1 MTFAR
6 TIITR
11 HLHLNKH
18 KNNKCLCVT
27 LTPYIVPE
35 PKLPINNVSFPSTWH
50 SIKTIQGPISAH
62 HSRYIAPLNFA
73 GPLTVTSP
81 HFPLKWNK
89 KYRHRLY
96 LSFHVHIIPGGL
108 GWRDKGVET
117 GGSAFPCPWFAI
129 FDHEFRWPELCEWF
143 STLNSRFRGLLM
155 V

>member
-35 PKLPINNVSFPSTWH
+35 PKLPINNVSFRSTWH

-62 HSRYIAPLNFA
+62 HSRYIVPLNFA
-73 GPLTVTSP
+73 GPLTVTSF
-81 HFPLKWNK
+81 HSPLKWNK

-96 LSFHVHIIPGGL
+96 LSFHRHIIPGVTL
-108 GWRDKGVET
+108 GGVTKGWKLVEVLSPVHDLPFSIMSFVDRNCAN
-117 GGSAFPCPWFAI
+117 G
-129 FDHEFRWPELCEWF
+129 FRPK
-143 STLNSRFRGLLM
+143 
-155 V
+155 